1 MRKTPYS
8 TKKIAF
14 LGLMLAVIVVLLAIE
29 RMLPPIPF
37 FPPNFKLGLSNII
50 IMFAIFSIGA
60 KEAFVLG
67 VLKSFFNM
75 LMRGV
80 IGGMMSLAGGMLSI
94 AVIAILI
101 WVSRNKMPVIS
112 LSVVGAIFH
121 NIGQIIVAIII
132 LRSPHLFM
140 LYLPVLLVA
149 GVVMGTLTGIAAKII
164 IPVFERIYK

>member
-1 MRKTPYS
+1 MRKTQYS

-29 RMLPPIPF
+29 RMLPPVPF

-50 IMFAIFSIGA
+50 IMFAIFFMGA
-60 KEAFVLG
+60 KDAFVLG
-67 VLKSFFNM
+67 VLKSFFNT

-80 IGGMMSLAGGMLSI
+80 VGGAISLAGGMLSI
-94 AVIAILI
+94 AAIAGLMWI
-101 WVSRNKMPVIS
+101 SRNKMSVLS
-112 LSVVGAIFH
+112 LSIAGAIFH

-149 GVVMGTLTGIAAKII
+149 GVVMGSLTGICVKIVM
-164 IPVFERIYK
+164 PVFERIYK